1 MGLYEALI
9 TVDPGVFI
17 AQICN
22 LMIQLFILK
31 KFLLEPVKKVLDERK
46 AMADAQIAEAEK
58 ANQDAQAMKAEYEQ
72 SLASAKAEANGI
84 VAAAQKTAAA
94 RSEAIVGEARTAAA
108 QLKEKAQQDIALEK
122 KKAINEVKDEI
133 GTMAMDI
140 ATKVVEREI
149 DQKDHQALI
158 DEFIKNVGEAS

>member
-9 TVDPGVFI
+9 TVDPGIFI

-31 KFLLEPVKKVLDERK
+31 KFLLEPVQKVLDERK

-58 ANQDAQAMKAEYEQ
+58 ANQDAQAMKTEYEQ
-72 SLASAKAEANGI
+72 SLASAKAEANSI
-84 VAAAQKTAAA
+84 VAAAQKTASA

-108 QLKEKAQQDIALEK
+108 QLKEKAQEDIALEK

-140 ATKVVEREI
+140 ASKVVEREI